1 MQSRS
6 GVSRTLQQF
15 LIAAAV
21 ATSAGGLP
29 ACGSG
34 GGSSSDTEAD
44 AGPGGS
50 GGQNG
55 GGGQTAEAALASVE
69 LTGEIGDAL
78 KIGQSGQLSLR
89 ATMDDGST
97 MDVTADAEWTS
108 SAPDVLDVSAG
119 ALSALTAGEA
129 TITASYQ
136 GKSATRT
143 VTVAELMLTGV
154 AISPQ
159 VMELKRGTPEQLTVT
174 ATYDDG
180 STKDVTAEATFASSN
195 PDVATV
201 DAAGLVEPLNG
212 GPVQITVEYAGQTTT
227 LDATTTCDYPRYARA
242 LQYGAVMPPLFW
254 EGAYKPD
261 GSQFDFKLEDVYC
274 DVSWKDTKVVFFIIS
289 AGWCTPC
296 TIYAQRLRPEARFI
310 EEAGGQIVIVESE
323 TADFGPASNDYAQS
337 HVDHIIGDAYAIR
350 IGDHDTKP
358 LQDFLHRQPL
368 VQAFPTVIA
377 IRTDDMEVIT
387 DSNHSMY
394 YLPLRQIAEDPYADW
409 SNPPPPPFANHC
421 GEGDEE
427 ASEDTNDSAQTPAP
441 LAVGS
446 QHGGI
451 CDENPDFYAIDLDGS
466 YKVEVDFDS
475 SVADIDVYVWDA
487 LQNQPL
493 QQGGDVVGS
502 AGNTS
507 HEEFTW
513 QGPATIAVIGYQG
526 ASAPYDIK
534 LTPQ

>member
-1 MQSRS
+1 MQQRF
-6 GVSRTLQQF
+6 GVERKILA
-15 LIAAAV
+15 LLVGA
-21 ATSAGGLP
+21 SALT

-34 GGSSSDTEAD
+34 GGSSSDGAEAD
-44 AGPGGS
+44 AGAQA
-50 GGQNG
+50 GGQSG
-55 GGGQTAEAALASVE
+55 GGGESAQSALESVDFG
-69 LTGEIGDAL
+69 GEVGEAL
-78 KIGQSGQLSLR
+78 KIGQSGQLTLT
-89 ATMDDGST
+89 AHMGDGST
-97 MDVTADAEWTS
+97 KDVTADAEWTS
-108 SAPDVLDVSAG
+108 SAPDVLSVSAG
-119 ALSALTAGEA
+119 ALSALAAGEA
-129 TITASYQ
+129 TITAAYE

-143 VTVAELMLTGV
+143 ITVAEVVLTGV

-159 VMELKRGTPEQLTVT
+159 VMELKRGTSEQLTVT
-174 ATYDDG
+174 ATFDDG
-180 STKDVTAEATFASSN
+180 STKDVTAEATFTSSN

-201 DAAGLVEPLNG
+201 DAAGLIEPLNG
-212 GPVQITVEYAGQTTT
+212 GPVQITVEYDGQTTT

-242 LQYGAVMPPLFW
+242 LQYGAVMPPLYW
-254 EGAYKPD
+254 EGAYQPD

-310 EEAGGQIVIVESE
+310 EEAGGQIVIVESQ
-323 TADFGPASNDYAQS
+323 TADFGPARNDYAQS

-368 VQAFPTVIA
+368 VAAFPTVIA
-377 IRTDDMEVIT
+377 IRTDDMQVIT

-427 ASEDTNDSAQTPAP
+427 ASEETNDSAQTPAP

-451 CDENPDFYAIDLDGS
+451 CDESPDFYAIDLEGS
-466 YKVEVDFDS
+466 YKVEVDFDAS
-475 SVADIDVYVWDA
+475 LGDIDVYVWDP

-502 AGNTS
+502 AGSTG

-513 QGPATIAVIGYQG
+513 QGPATIAVIGFQG